1 MTKTETAKLKE
12 IARLATKYMRAYND
26 NIIQLE
32 QQGVTVNS
40 PSKEHILYYHRGYR
54 DCYDGLLARLRSDNL
69 IS

>member
-1 MTKTETAKLKE
+1 MTKAETAKLKE

-26 NIIQLE
+26 SVEQLE
-32 QQGVTVNS
+32 QLKD
-40 PSKEHILYYHRGYR
+40 PMKEHLLYYHRGYR